1 MTFFMLNKVFYKTE
15 AYYKTEIVKLLL
27 YERKY
32 PNNPIIRKKIEN
44 RIEVIALKL
53 DHLHKNNKSS

>member
-1 MTFFMLNKVFYKTE
+1 MAPFMLNKVFYKTE

-32 PNNPIIRKKIEN
+32 KHNPIIQKKLN
-44 RIEVIALKL
+44 DRIDTLTLKL
-53 DHLHKNNKSS
+53 DGLYKMKKK